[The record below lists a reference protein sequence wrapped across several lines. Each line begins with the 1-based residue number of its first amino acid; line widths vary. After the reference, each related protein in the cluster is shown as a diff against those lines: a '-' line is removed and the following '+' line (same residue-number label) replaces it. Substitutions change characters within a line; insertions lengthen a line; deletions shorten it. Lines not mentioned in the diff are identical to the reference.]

1 MKKIISAFMAL
12 IIMAAVPLTVKAEES
27 NKTEPQKDGLSFAL
41 RLAVTQHPSVKS
53 KLSDLRA
60 LGYDIESAQARRFPT
75 FSIQGSTNSDEQS
88 QVIARLQQPLW
99 VGGRIDG
106 GIKLT
111 EAKHNSSIAS
121 LLQLRRQLIEQTASV
136 YASLQGARQRLKT
149 ADLNVAEHE
158 KLNSLISRRQVGNI
172 ASEADVRLAGARLIQ
187 ANAQREQIKVLV
199 VKYQNDLQA
208 LTQQPVGGVIPVDT
222 QLVSALDKEAFLS
235 QLDKKA
241 ATVLQKQVD
250 IEVAKA
256 NSELTTSDMMPS
268 LYARVDQDIVNANKY
283 RNIPLDTRFSAVL
296 EGNMEAGGFVGWKRL
311 KSADAKV
318 AAAQL
323 DVETA
328 RNDVRRTAR
337 SLLADR
343 AMFQRVQRSNE
354 QLVKSLEDTQ
364 ESFMRQYDAGRKSW
378 VDVLNNQRE
387 LSDARQELEQTK
399 SSLLETGLRL
409 SAMLGE
415 LDKEAGVQP

>member
-1 MKKIISAFMAL
+1 MKKISSYLAL
-12 IIMAAVPLTVKAEES
+12 ISILTVAPVAVKAQEQK
-27 NKTEPQKDGLSFAL
+27 NADPQKDGLSVAL

-53 KLSDLRA
+53 KLSDLRS
-60 LGYDIESAQARRFPT
+60 LGYDIESAQARRYPT
-75 FSIQGSTNSDEQS
+75 FSLQGSTNNDVQS

-121 LLQLRRQLIEQTASV
+121 LLQLRRQLIEQTAAV

-158 KLNSLISRRQVGNI
+158 KLNSLISRRQIGSI

-187 ANAQREQIKVLV
+187 ANAQREQIKALV
-199 VKYQNDLQA
+199 VKYQNDLHA
-208 LTQQPVGGVIPVDT
+208 LTQQPVGGAIPVDT
-222 QLVSALDKEAFLS
+222 QLLSALDKETTLAR
-235 QLDKKA
+235 LDKKA

-250 IEVAKA
+250 IEVARA

-268 LYARVDQDIVNANKY
+268 LYARVDQDIVNANK
-283 RNIPLDTRFSAVL
+283 NGSIPLDTRFSAVL
-296 EGNMEAGGFVGWKRL
+296 EGNLEAGGFVGWKRL

-328 RNDVRRTAR
+328 RNDVRRTAQ

-343 AMFQRVQRSNE
+343 AMYQRVQRSNE

-364 ESFMRQYDAGRKSW
+364 ESFMRQYDAGRKTW